1 MSNTSLANY
10 FFQRSYYTNVSLSI
24 KTLYLQLSNYF
35 SMYSKNPHR
44 RLKTKYLVYNLH
56 ICKSI
61 KKISSRWIYFWIL
74 NFQDFCN
81 SIFSSLYCLATI
93 FLIKIKK
100 SSRAK
105 KRIFLVSLRVKTNG
119 FNKNFIL
126 GRKGTPNFYS
136 HLTKS

>member
-56 ICKSI
+56 ICISI
-61 KKISSRWIYFWIL
+61 KKISGRWIYFWIL

-100 SSRAK
+100 VLELKNGYFWS
-105 KRIFLVSLRVKTNG
+105 VWGLRPMVLTKTLS
-119 FNKNFIL
+119 L
-126 GRKGTPNFYS
+126 GRKGT
-136 HLTKS
+136 